1 VGNPTWQIMVTTI
14 EKEYTVHLDTK
25 NRFTLRGAK
34 TKFYRVKVL
43 KDGHLIL
50 SPQKL
55 VPSPQISK
63 DTLRQITQSI
73 RNLKREKVSGPIDLA
88 AARKLLRG

>member
-1 VGNPTWQIMVTTI
+1 MVTTI
-14 EKEYTVHLDTK
+14 EKEYVVHLDTK

-34 TKFYRVKVL
+34 TKFYQVKVL

-55 VPSPQISK
+55 VPASRISK
-63 DTLRQITQSI
+63 DTLRQITRSI
-73 RNLKREKVSGPIDLA
+73 GNLKRGKVSGPIDVA
-88 AARKLLRG
+88 AARQLLRA

>member
-1 VGNPTWQIMVTTI
+1 MVTTI
-14 EKEYTVHLDTK
+14 EKEYIVHLDTK

-55 VPSPQISK
+55 VPAAKISK
-63 DTLRQITQSI
+63 GTLRQITQSI
-73 RNLKREKVSGPIDLA
+73 ANLKRGKLSGPIDVT
-88 AARKLLRG
+88 AARQLLRA

>member
-1 VGNPTWQIMVTTI
+1 MVTTI
-14 EKEYTVHLDTK
+14 EKEYTVHLDVK

-34 TKFYRVKVL
+34 AKFYRVKVL

-55 VPSPQISK
+55 VPSTKISK
-63 DTLRQITQSI
+63 STMREIAESI
-73 RNLKREKVSGPIDLA
+73 RNLKTGKVSGPIDIA

>member
-1 VGNPTWQIMVTTI
+1 MVTTI

-34 TKFYRVKVL
+34 TKFYQVKVL
-43 KDGHLIL
+43 NGGHLIL

-55 VPSPQISK
+55 VPSSKISK
-63 DTLRQITQSI
+63 DTLRQIAQSV
-73 RNLKREKVSGPIDLA
+73 RNLKSGKVSGPIDIA

>member
-1 VGNPTWQIMVTTI
+1 MVTTI
-14 EKEYTVHLDTK
+14 EKEYTVHLDIK

-43 KDGHLIL
+43 RGGHLIL

-55 VPSPQISK
+55 VPSSKISK
-63 DTLRQITQSI
+63 ATLRQVAQSI
-73 RNLKREKVSGPIDLA
+73 RNLKSGKVSGPIDIA
-88 AARKLLRG
+88 AARKFFCG

>member
-1 VGNPTWQIMVTTI
+1 MATTI

-34 TKFYRVKVL
+34 ARFYQVKVL
-43 KDGHLIL
+43 EDGHLIL
-50 SPQKL
+50 SPRKL
-55 VPSPQISK
+55 VPSSKISQ
-63 DTLRQITQSI
+63 DTLRQITQSV
-73 RNLKREKVSGPIDLA
+73 RNLKSGKVSGPIDIA

>member
-1 VGNPTWQIMVTTI
+1 MVTMI

-55 VPSPQISK
+55 VPSSKISK
-63 DTLRQITQSI
+63 ETLRQLAQSV
-73 RNLKREKVSGPIDLA
+73 RNLKSGKVSGPIDIA

>member
-1 VGNPTWQIMVTTI
+1 MVTTI
-14 EKEYTVHLDTK
+14 EKEYTIHLDTK

-43 KDGHLIL
+43 KGGHVVL

-55 VPSPQISK
+55 VPSSKLSK

-73 RNLKREKVSGPIDLA
+73 RNLKSGKIGGPIDIA
-88 AARKLLRG
+88 AARKFLRG

>member
-1 VGNPTWQIMVTTI
+1 MVATI

-25 NRFTLRGAK
+25 NRFTLRG
-34 TKFYRVKVL
+34 TKHKYYQVKAL
-43 KDGHLIL
+43 KGGLFIL

-55 VPSPQISK
+55 VPSSKISK
-63 DTLRQITQSI
+63 DTLRQVTRSI
-73 RNLKREKVSGPIDLA
+73 RNLKSGRVSGPVDIA

>member
-1 VGNPTWQIMVTTI
+1 MVTTI
-14 EKEYTVHLDTK
+14 EKEYVVHLDTK

-50 SPQKL
+50 FPQKL
-55 VPSPQISK
+55 VPASKISK
-63 DTLRQITQSI
+63 STLRQITRSVG
-73 RNLKREKVSGPIDLA
+73 NLKRGKVGEAIDVDT
-88 AARKLLRG
+88 ARQLLRA

>member
-1 VGNPTWQIMVTTI
+1 MTTTI

-34 TKFYRVKVL
+34 TRFYRVKAL
-43 KDGHLIL
+43 KGGHLIL

-55 VPSPQISK
+55 VPSSKISK
-63 DTLRQITQSI
+63 DTLRQLTQSI
-73 RNLKREKVSGPIDLA
+73 RNLKSGKVSGPIDIA
-88 AARKLLRG
+88 AARRSPKGAN

>member
-1 VGNPTWQIMVTTI
+1 MVTTI
-14 EKEYTVHLDTK
+14 EKEYVVHLDTK

-34 TKFYRVKVL
+34 AKFYQVKVL

-55 VPSPQISK
+55 VPASKISK
-63 DTLRQITQSI
+63 ETLRQINQSI
-73 RNLKREKVSGPIDLA
+73 GNLKRGKVSGPVDVGF
-88 AARKLLRG
+88 ARRLLRA

>member
-1 VGNPTWQIMVTTI
+1 MIKAI

-43 KDGHLIL
+43 RDGHLIL
-50 SPQKL
+50 FPQKL
-55 VPSPQISK
+55 VPSSRLSK
-63 DTLRQITQSI
+63 DTLRQITQSV
-73 RNLKREKVSGPIDLA
+73 RNLKNGKVGSPIDIA

>member
-1 VGNPTWQIMVTTI
+1 MATTF

-25 NRFTLRGAK
+25 NRFTLRGA
-34 TKFYRVKVL
+34 TKNYKYYQVKVL
-43 KDGHLIL
+43 KGGHFFL

-55 VPSPQISK
+55 VPSSKISK

-73 RNLKREKVSGPIDLA
+73 RNLKSGKISGPVDIN
-88 AARKLLRG
+88 AARRLLRG

>member
-1 VGNPTWQIMVTTI
+1 MVTTI

-34 TKFYRVKVL
+34 TRFYRVKVL
-43 KDGHLIL
+43 KGGHVVL

-55 VPSPQISK
+55 VPGSKISK
-63 DTLRQITQSI
+63 DTLCQIAESI
-73 RNLKREKVSGPIDLA
+73 RNFKRGRVSGPIDVA
-88 AARKLLRG
+88 AARELLRG

>member
-1 VGNPTWQIMVTTI
+1 MVATI

-34 TKFYRVKVL
+34 AKFYRVKVL

-55 VPSPQISK
+55 VPSSEISK
-63 DTLRQITQSI
+63 DTLRQVAQSI
-73 RNLKREKVSGPIDLA
+73 RNLKSGKVSGPIDLA
-88 AARKLLRG
+88 AARKLLWG

>member
-1 VGNPTWQIMVTTI
+1 MATTI

-34 TKFYRVKVL
+34 NKYKYYQVKVL
-43 KDGHLIL
+43 QGGHFFL

-55 VPSPQISK
+55 VPSSKISK

-73 RNLKREKVSGPIDLA
+73 RNLKNGKVNGPIDVA
-88 AARKLLRG
+88 AARKLLCG

>member
-1 VGNPTWQIMVTTI
+1 MVTTI

-43 KDGHLIL
+43 KGGHVVL

-55 VPSPQISK
+55 VPSTKTSK
-63 DTLRQITQSI
+63 ETLRQLTQSV
-73 RNLKREKVSGPIDLA
+73 RNLKKGKVSGPIDIA
-88 AARKLLRG
+88 TARKLLRG

>member
-1 VGNPTWQIMVTTI
+1 MVTTI

-55 VPSPQISK
+55 VPSSKISPS
-63 DTLRQITQSI
+63 LVRQINQSI
-73 RNLKREKVSGPIDLA
+73 RNLKSGKVSGPINIA

>member
-1 VGNPTWQIMVTTI
+1 MVTTI
-14 EKEYTVHLDTK
+14 EKEYIVHLDTK

-50 SPQKL
+50 FPQKL
-55 VPSPQISK
+55 VPASKISK
-63 DTLRQITQSI
+63 DTLRQIARSI
-73 RNLKREKVSGPIDLA
+73 SNLKRGKVSGPVDVGN
-88 AARKLLRG
+88 ARQLLRA